1 MISSPKNLH
10 IILYEPEIP
19 NNTGNIGRT
28 CVATGCHLHLIG
40 PLGFDISEKSVRRAG
55 LDYWQFLTHTY
66 YESYEKFIENPPVS
80 QIFYLSTKAS
90 KNYADMPLTGE
101 VGVMFGPE
109 TRGLP
114 VDLMA
119 RDWDRCFRLPMVG
132 PTRSLNLSNAV
143 AVVAYEGLRQRSW
156 LTESG

>member
-1 MISSPKNLH
+1 MSINPENLH
-10 IILYEPEIP
+10 VILYEPEIP

-55 LDYWQFLTHTY
+55 LDYWKFLTYTY
-66 YESYEKFIENPPVS
+66 YDSYEKFLKNFPVD
-80 QIFYLSTKAS
+80 QIYYLSTKAEQKYTEMS
-90 KNYADMPLTGE
+90 LEGE
-101 VGVMFGPE
+101 VAVMFGPE

-114 VDLMA
+114 TSIMEK
-119 RDWDRCFRLPMVG
+119 DWDQCFRLPMIG

-143 AVVAYEGLRQRSW
+143 AIVAYEGLRQKR
-156 LTESG
+156 L